1 MNVIC
6 RDCNTPVAQLQG
18 SDLII
23 KNKHHGVVHETVL
36 TIDSLLDLIAA
47 SASLVSASA
56 STLSLL
62 QIQGRRNPFLIM
74 LPNRIVNLY
83 QGDSATNI
91 NL

>member
-6 RDCNTPVAQLQG
+6 QGCNTPVAQLQG

-23 KNKHHGVVHETVL
+23 KNKHHGTVHETTL
-36 TIDSLLDLIAA
+36 TLESLLNLIAA
-47 SASLVSASA
+47 SASLVNTSA
-56 STLSLL
+56 STVSLL

-83 QGDSATNI
+83 QGDSATN
-91 NL
+91 L